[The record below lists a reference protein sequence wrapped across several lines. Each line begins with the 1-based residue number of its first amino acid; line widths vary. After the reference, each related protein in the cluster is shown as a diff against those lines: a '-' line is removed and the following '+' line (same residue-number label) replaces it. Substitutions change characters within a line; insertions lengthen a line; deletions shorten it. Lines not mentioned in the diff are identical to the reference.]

1 MSYFDFLAARV
12 QLEFDSS
19 AILPKQW
26 VLSNLSSLVIGQ
38 RIHRQSW
45 PRVENNTPCSSELV
59 GSLQSSDKPLRPSN
73 YKHGICEV
81 FSLIACYDR
90 WQTFP
95 SKVFFTG
102 WVLLCPTSP
111 PILVLCTRVGRRPGT
126 LSSDAR
132 AGKSSKHIHS
142 SSAWGREWTV

>member
-95 SKVFFTG
+95 DKISFTG
-102 WVLLCPTSP
+102 WALLCPTLP
-111 PILVLCTRVGRRPGT
+111 PTLVSSTSAGRRPGT

-132 AGKSSKHIHS
+132 GELSKRIHS
-142 SSAWGREWTV
+142 SWAWGRV